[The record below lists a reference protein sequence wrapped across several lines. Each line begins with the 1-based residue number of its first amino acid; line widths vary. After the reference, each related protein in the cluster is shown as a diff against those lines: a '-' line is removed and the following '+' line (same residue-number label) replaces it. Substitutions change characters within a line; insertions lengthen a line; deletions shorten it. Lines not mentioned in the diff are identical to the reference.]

1 MGVIMNISA
10 IISQISSGMQ
20 LSKSSAASTTTQESR
35 ASRGHGLMLERL
47 WRIKDPAAAEP
58 KVLSVVTTNMLT
70 GNSSDFLTYA
80 DRRLLEKAYTYAE
93 ENNISLEKIDLL
105 AFDIS
110 GYRMNEASGGS
121 MPNKPGNMYTP
132 DGKWVINAFDERD
145 TKIAYQIQNGKAIQS
160 TQFDQGFLKEI
171 LDPEKHPIHATDFA
185 FLAKMVKEFSDQAG
199 QPDENLQMPDD
210 PNRRYAEPGRGSYLV
225 EILNGKKPPTHPDNL
240 GKNADGSGDVLNYLT
255 KQDRKKLLQ
264 AYQMLMSLGMSTDQ
278 LDQTATSLGAVRMRE
293 ATGQSAPASST
304 SATHKATRAY
314 SSQNGLT
321 SLLDTLSPANRQ
333 KNRQPV
339 TQMSKVLEK
348 LLMAEK
354 AEQAGRA

>member
-1 MGVIMNISA
+1 MNTNITSGLSMVGNTFSTAKSA
-10 IISQISSGMQ
+10 VSSDSTS
-20 LSKSSAASTTTQESR
+20 SK
-35 ASRGHGLMLERL
+35 SRGHALMLERL
-47 WRIKDPAAAEP
+47 WRIKDPSAPEP
-58 KVLSVVTTNMLT
+58 KILSTVTTDMLS
-70 GNSSDFLTYA
+70 GNSFDFLSYS
-80 DRRLLEKAYTYAE
+80 DRRLLEKVYTYAE
-93 ENNISLEKIDLL
+93 DNNIDLEQVDLL
-105 AFDIS
+105 AFDMA
-110 GYRMNEASGGS
+110 GYRMAGPGGHI
-121 MPNKPGNMYTP
+121 PNKPGDSYSA
-132 DGKWVINAFDERD
+132 DGKWTINAFDERD
-145 TKIAYQIQNGKAIQS
+145 TKIAYQIKNGKAILS
-160 TQFDQGFLKEI
+160 TEFDKGFLNEA
-171 LDPEKHPIHATDFA
+171 LDPEKAPMHGVDFA

-225 EILNGKKPPTHPDNL
+225 ETLNGKKPPTHPDNL

-339 TQMSKVLEK
+339 IQMSKVLEK

>member
-1 MGVIMNISA
+1 
-10 IISQISSGMQ
+10 
-20 LSKSSAASTTTQESR
+20 
-35 ASRGHGLMLERL
+35 
-47 WRIKDPAAAEP
+47 
-58 KVLSVVTTNMLT
+58 
-70 GNSSDFLTYA
+70 
-80 DRRLLEKAYTYAE
+80 
-93 ENNISLEKIDLL
+93 
-105 AFDIS
+105 
-110 GYRMNEASGGS
+110 
-121 MPNKPGNMYTP
+121 
-132 DGKWVINAFDERD
+132 
-145 TKIAYQIQNGKAIQS
+145 
-160 TQFDQGFLKEI
+160 
-171 LDPEKHPIHATDFA
+171 
-185 FLAKMVKEFSDQAG
+185 
-199 QPDENLQMPDD
+199 MPDD

-225 EILNGKKPPTHPDNL
+225 ETLNGKKPPTHPDNL

>member
-1 MGVIMNISA
+1 MSISA
-10 IISQISSGMQ
+10 IISPTSSGVQ

-47 WRIKDPAAAEP
+47 WRIKDPSAPEP
-58 KVLSVVTTNMLT
+58 KILSTVTTDMLS
-70 GNSSDFLTYA
+70 GNSFDFLSYS
-80 DRRLLEKAYTYAE
+80 DRRLLEKVYTYAE
-93 ENNISLEKIDLL
+93 ENNIDLEQVDLL
-105 AFDIS
+105 AFDMA
-110 GYRMNEASGGS
+110 GYRMAGPGGHI
-121 MPNKPGNMYTP
+121 PNKPGDSYSA
-132 DGKWVINAFDERD
+132 DGKWTINAFDERD
-145 TKIAYQIQNGKAIQS
+145 TKIAYQIKNGKAILS
-160 TQFDQGFLKEI
+160 TEFDKGFLNEA
-171 LDPEKHPIHATDFA
+171 LDPEKAPTHGVDFA

-225 EILNGKKPPTHPDNL
+225 ETLNGKKPPTHPDNL

>member
-1 MGVIMNISA
+1 MSMAIQGGGTLSTDAQYSQPSKKNISL
-10 IISQISSGMQ
+10 QD
-20 LSKSSAASTTTQESR
+20 KAAVPNGR
-35 ASRGHGLMLERL
+35 ALMLERL
-47 WRIKDPAAAEP
+47 WRIKDPTAPDP

-70 GNSSDFLTYA
+70 GNSYDFLSSS
-80 DRRLLEKAYTYAE
+80 DRKLLEKAYTYAE
-93 ENNISLEKIDLL
+93 QNNINLEQVDAL
-105 AFDIS
+105 AFDMAV
-110 GYRMNEASGGS
+110 YRMGVASGGLTS
-121 MPNKPGNMYTP
+121 NKPGDIYTP
-132 DGKWVINAFDERD
+132 DGKWAIAAFDERD
-145 TKIAYQIQNGKAIQS
+145 TKLAYQIKNGKAALS
-160 TQFDQGFLKEI
+160 TQFDHGFLNEI
-171 LDPEKHPIHATDFA
+171 FDPEKHSTHAVDFS

-225 EILNGKKPPTHPDNL
+225 ETLNGKKPPTHPDNL

-354 AEQAGRA
+354 AEIV

>member
-1 MGVIMNISA
+1 MSISA
-10 IISQISSGMQ
+10 IISPTSSGVQ

-47 WRIKDPAAAEP
+47 WRIKDPSAPEP
-58 KVLSVVTTNMLT
+58 KILSTVTTDMLS
-70 GNSSDFLTYA
+70 GNSFDFLSYS
-80 DRRLLEKAYTYAE
+80 DRRLLEKVYTYAE
-93 ENNISLEKIDLL
+93 DNNIDLEQVDLL
-105 AFDIS
+105 AFDMA
-110 GYRMNEASGGS
+110 GYRMAGPGGHI
-121 MPNKPGNMYTP
+121 PNKPGNSYTL
-132 DGKWVINAFDERD
+132 DGKWIINAFDERD
-145 TKIAYQIQNGKAIQS
+145 TKIAYQIKNGKAMLS
-160 TQFDQGFLKEI
+160 TEFDRGFLNEA
-171 LDPEKHPIHATDFA
+171 LDPEKAPTHGVDFA

-210 PNRRYAEPGRGSYLV
+210 PNRRYAAPGQGVYYV
-225 EILNGKKPPTHPDNL
+225 ETLNGKKPPTHPDNL